1 MKLNNFKALY
11 ILPVLTLFLSGCYT
25 QLQVAER
32 YPGTA
37 ERIETDRGVYGQ
49 AALADRSGEIISEE
63 DYSLGY
69 EDGWVDAEL
78 YYFKDYEARDWY
90 ANIGSVIAHTPRA
103 RNAATIHYHYY
114 GFHPYYYDHIAY
126 YRYPYSRHFG
136 PHFGFNF
143 HWGWGSPYYAH
154 GYYAYPGY
162 YPYYGFYWG
171 SHRPYYGYY
180 HNQYVYVNRRSAEN
194 YGPRT
199 SALSSRSRGNALTRT
214 TRSASSVSNNATR
227 TRSSVRTDSRTRQV
241 ESSRGTVNRSR
252 STTRNSGNLNRG
264 STGSNSS
271 RGTVNRSSS
280 GSRSSG
286 TVNRSRST
294 ARSSGTVNSSRST
307 SRSSSGTASRSRNNN
322 PAPEISSL
330 LQREGEAENRT
341 SARQSVY
348 SSVTD
353 RNALTSTRRAIPTS
367 QQRSVELI
375 RSRVNS
381 TTETVN
387 RTPVRSA
394 SRSTGQGT
402 FARQAARAILG
413 VSGSS
418 SGNTRSSGLLDRVT
432 NTANRSATV
441 RSGSSSRSSS
451 VSTIRSSS
459 TSNSRSSS
467 SSGTTRTRNSNR

>member
-37 ERIETDRGVYGQ
+37 VRIETERGVYGQ

-63 DYSLGY
+63 DYSIGY

-78 YYFKDYEARDWY
+78 YYFKDYKNRDWY
-90 ANIGSVIAHTPRA
+90 ANIGSEIANTSRA
-103 RNAATIHYHYY
+103 RNAATNDCHYY
-114 GFHPYYYDHIAY
+114 GFHPYYYDHIAFY
-126 YRYPYSRHFG
+126 LYPYSRHFG

-143 HWGWGSPYYAH
+143 HWGWGSPYSAH

-162 YPYYGFYWG
+162 YPYYGSYWG
-171 SHRPYYGYY
+171 YHRPYYGYY

-199 SALSSRSRGNALTRT
+199 SALSSRSRGNALTRS

-252 STTRNSGNLNRG
+252 STTRNSGTLNRG

-271 RGTVNRSSS
+271 RGTVNRSRST
-280 GSRSSG
+280 SRSSG

-294 ARSSGTVNSSRST
+294 SRSSGTVNSSRST

>member
-78 YYFKDYEARDWY
+78 YYFKDYETRDWY

-114 GFHPYYYDHIAY
+114 GFHPYYYDHIAF

-143 HWGWGSPYYAH
+143 HWGWGSPYSAH

-162 YPYYGFYWG
+162 YPYYGSYWG
-171 SHRPYYGYY
+171 YHRPYYGYY

-199 SALSSRSRGNALTRT
+199 SALSSRSRGNALTRS

-252 STTRNSGNLNRG
+252 STTRNSGTLNRG

-271 RGTVNRSSS
+271 RGTVNRSRST
-280 GSRSSG
+280 SRSSG

-294 ARSSGTVNSSRST
+294 SRSSGTVNSSRST
-307 SRSSSGTASRSRNNN
+307 SRRSSGTASRSVNNI
-322 PAPEISSL
+322 PAPAMSSL
-330 LQREGEAENRT
+330 LRRGVYAETRR
-341 SARQSVY
+341 SPRQSVF

-353 RNALTSTRRAIPTS
+353 RSALNSTRRVILTS
-367 QQRSVELI
+367 QPRSVELI
-375 RSRVNS
+375 RSRVNR
-381 TTETVN
+381 TTETAS
-387 RTPVRSA
+387 RTPVRSV
-394 SRSTGQGT
+394 SRSRGQGT

-418 SGNTRSSGLLDRVT
+418 SGSTRSSGLLERVAS
-432 NTANRSATV
+432 TANRSATV
-441 RSGSSSRSSS
+441 RSGSSSRFSS

-459 TSNSRSSS
+459 SSNSRS
-467 SSGTTRTRNSNR
+467 SSGTTRTRSSNR

>member
-252 STTRNSGNLNRG
+252 STTRNSGTLNRG

-271 RGTVNRSSS
+271 RGTVNRSRST
-280 GSRSSG
+280 SRSSG

-294 ARSSGTVNSSRST
+294 SRSSGTVTRSSST
-307 SRSSSGTASRSRNNN
+307 SRSSSGTASRSRNNT
-322 PAPEISSL
+322 PAPEISPL
-330 LQREGEAENRT
+330 LQSEGAAEHRT

-353 RNALTSTRRAIPTS
+353 RSALHSTRRVIPTS

-375 RSRVNS
+375 RCRVNS

-394 SRSTGQGT
+394 SRSRGQGT

-418 SGNTRSSGLLDRVT
+418 TGNTPSSGLLDRAASTVT
-432 NTANRSATV
+432 RSATV
-441 RSGSSSRSSS
+441 RSGSSSRSRS
-451 VSTIRSSS
+451 VSTIPASSS
-459 TSNSRSSS
+459 SNSRS
-467 SSGTTRTRNSNR
+467 SSGTTRTRSSNR